1 MDEKKVE
8 LKIIIGSTRPKRFS
22 EKAAGWFVEIAKR
35 EPRFNVEVLDLRD
48 YELPFYEEPVSPSY
62 MKVGEYKSDIVNK
75 WGKKIEEADAYIVIA
90 PEYNHGYSAVLKNA
104 FDYVYAPWNKK
115 PIGFVSYGSVGGG
128 RAVEQLREVAVELQM
143 APIRNAVHIQ
153 APWTLL
159 GEDGSLKERALDSY
173 EKSAE
178 GMLKQLLWW
187 AEILREGRERSLVAT
202 L

>member
-35 EPRFNVEVLDLRD
+35 ESRFNVEVLDLRD

-143 APIRNAVHIQ
+143 APIRSAVHIQ

>member
-35 EPRFNVEVLDLRD
+35 ESRFNVEVLDLRD